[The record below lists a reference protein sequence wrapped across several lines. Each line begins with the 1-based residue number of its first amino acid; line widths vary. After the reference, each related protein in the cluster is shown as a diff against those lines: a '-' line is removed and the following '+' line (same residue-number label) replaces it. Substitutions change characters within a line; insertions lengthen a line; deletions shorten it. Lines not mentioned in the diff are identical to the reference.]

1 MFESEEHLNVRGARE
16 SETPV
21 SVAGDRRWPEGTM
34 RREKAKEEPF
44 ADVRDTGSVAES
56 IFANSVTTT
65 ASSSSN
71 SNAEKFMHS
80 LNEELSAIY

>member
-1 MFESEEHLNVRGARE
+1 MLESGEHLNVRGERE

-21 SVAGDRRWPEGTM
+21 SVAGERRWPKGTM
-34 RREKAKEEPF
+34 RLEKAF
-44 ADVRDTGSVAES
+44 ADVRDIGSVAES
-56 IFANSVTTT
+56 IFANSVNTT
-65 ASSSSN
+65 ASSSSS